1 MVDNTDET
9 TGVKRRMVPAYYLYL
24 CIIGFAILIVGA
36 YFIGTMSAPATEGFG
51 SDSLIIV
58 AASTGG
64 IVVGLLLG
72 VLVGR
77 RR

>member
-1 MVDNTDET
+1 MVPDTDKT
-9 TGVKRRMVPAYYLYL
+9 ASVNKRMIPAYYLL
-24 CIIGFAILIVGA
+24 ICIIVFIILVAGA
-36 YFIGTMSAPATEGFG
+36 YFLGMMSVSTPADIGS
-51 SDSLIIV
+51 SLIIV

>member
-1 MVDNTDET
+1 MVHETDET
-9 TGVKRRMVPAYYLYL
+9 SGVNRRMVPAYYLYL
-24 CIIGFAILIVGA
+24 CIVGFAILIVGA
-36 YFIGTMSAPATEGFG
+36 YFIGMMFAPATDGFG